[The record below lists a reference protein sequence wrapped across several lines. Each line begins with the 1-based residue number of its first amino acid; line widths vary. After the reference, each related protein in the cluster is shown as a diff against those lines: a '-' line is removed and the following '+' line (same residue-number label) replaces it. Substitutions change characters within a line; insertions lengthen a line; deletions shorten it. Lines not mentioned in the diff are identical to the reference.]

1 MKSFQYYIT
10 EAKAIKFPTNDDG
23 WFELFWNK
31 ADGQGGQWKNA
42 VKDFVTKTGLPS
54 SQIPGDIREFF
65 IEKNKNFG
73 TAQFKEAA
81 IRYTKNKSKQ
91 LKSYPEEKKDFKIL
105 QDFFNDELLK
115 HFYSTNKKL
124 FFKQPIEKS
133 KRNPKNSTDI
143 YTGYFSGE
151 YEGSVSNSDIET
163 SSKFPWDGFKLSGSE
178 LTSYNN
184 FWKSIENDLS
194 LDLTVLQKELKTIQ
208 NEIDSLIKNKA
219 AQGKID
225 KKQEEYDEKE
235 KPFLLNSSINE
246 LQNGEFPLPYI
257 TKKGKQYS
265 LNLSAIKNDVHAQWI
280 FNQIQKVKNIKT
292 TDRVTIL
299 EDFSVLYNIQ
309 SLAKLNKIKDSKGEL
324 LSIFGKSSGDISK
337 IALSKSSISD
347 YISARE
353 KEVSDIE
360 IIDPSKKGAIKARKN
375 AMRDKGQL
383 QITKAQEKA
392 IEKEIEDVI
401 NVTIDAI
408 EIFRKEK
415 LGAAISDNYPT
426 FKEFQDDIINS
437 IEYIELINKIP
448 SDKRVQFKAQLWDNL
463 IKPAYNELKEED
475 RQIKNL
481 LKDDT
486 KRTEFLK
493 KAGIRDTTQK
503 VMQKY
508 QDKISSTIPKVR
520 ASKDSIL
527 EPIESNNDKTG
538 IEWLESNKIKTSSL
552 LSSIQSGRSS
562 LSVKNQGKVDEELN
576 SILIAK
582 YSSYDKFEKALEK
595 KINSLSDRINKMIE
609 KKKTSDAFSKIE
621 RKTIK
626 DNVYDG
632 LGNLGDYS
640 DIEELMG
647 ASKVYENSI
656 ISEVLKRHK
665 LK

>member
-1 MKSFQYYIT
+1 MKLFQHYII

-42 VKDFVTKTGLPS
+42 VKDFVTKAGLPS
-54 SQIPGDIREFF
+54 SQIPGDIRDFF

-73 TAQFKEAA
+73 TSQFKEAA

-91 LKSYPEEKKDFKIL
+91 LKSYPEEKKDFEIL
-105 QDFFNDELLK
+105 KDFFSDELLK

-124 FFKQPIEKS
+124 FFKEPIEKS

-143 YTGYFSGE
+143 YTGYFSGK
-151 YEGSVSNSDIET
+151 YEGSISNATIET
-163 SSKFPWDGFKLSGSE
+163 SNKFPWDGFKLSGSE
-178 LTSYNN
+178 LTTYNN
-184 FWKSIENDLS
+184 FWKNIESDLS
-194 LDLTVLQKELKTIQ
+194 LDMNVLQKELKSIES
-208 NEIDSLIKNKA
+208 EINILIKNKA
-219 AQGKID
+219 SQAKID

-246 LQNGEFPLPYI
+246 LQTGEFPLPHI
-257 TKKGKQYS
+257 SKKGKQYS
-265 LNLSAIKNDVHAQWI
+265 LNLSAIKNDIHAQWI

-292 TDRVTIL
+292 TDRTTIL

-309 SLAKLNKIKDSKGEL
+309 SLAKLNKLKDNQGEL

-360 IIDPSKKGAIKARKN
+360 VIDPSKKGAIKARKN
-375 AMRDKGQL
+375 AMRDKGL
-383 QITKAQEKA
+383 LIATKAQEKA
-392 IEKEIEDVI
+392 IEKEIEDTI
-401 NVTIDAI
+401 DATIDAI

-415 LGAAISDNYPT
+415 LGAAITDNYPS

-448 SDKRVQFKAQLWDNL
+448 TDKRAEFKAQLWDNL
-463 IKPAYNELKEED
+463 IRPAYNELKEED

-481 LKDDT
+481 LKDDA

-508 QDKISSTIPKVR
+508 QDKIIDTMPTVR
-520 ASKDSIL
+520 ASKDTIL
-527 EPIESNNDKTG
+527 EPIQTQEGKTG
-538 IEWLESNKIKTSSL
+538 IEWLESNKIKTSQL
-552 LSSIQSGRSS
+552 VSSIQTGRSS

-576 SILIAK
+576 SVLTAK
-582 YSSYDKFEKALEK
+582 YSSYDKFESALKK

-609 KKKTSDAFSKIE
+609 KKKESQAFSKTE

-647 ASKVYENSI
+647 ATKVYENTI
-656 ISEVLKRHK
+656 IDGILKRHK